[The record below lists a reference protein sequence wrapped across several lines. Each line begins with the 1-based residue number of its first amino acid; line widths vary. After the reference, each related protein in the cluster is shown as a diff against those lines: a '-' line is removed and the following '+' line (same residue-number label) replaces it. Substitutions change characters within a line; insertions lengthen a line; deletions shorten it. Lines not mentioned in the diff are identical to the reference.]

1 MKSRD
6 PVEKIIIPIPPGGYP
21 SGGYPW
27 PNFPG
32 HGPGPVIPPWL
43 NPNKPGIPNKPDIPD
58 FPPIP
63 DDEEKIRIKLK
74 SVYASKYVVIQDN
87 DLLYALEENPKDGQ
101 TFVMIQLEGN
111 RVKLRA
117 RGGNFIRVNENDFLV
132 ADTNRKDAS
141 IFKVYKTQEEEYV
154 LMAPNGLYVRVR
166 EKDDRLVARA
176 ENPGPRTRFKFRN
189 A

>member
-1 MKSRD
+1 M
-6 PVEKIIIPIPPGGYP
+6 PPGE
-21 SGGYPW
+21 YPW

-32 HGPGPVIPPWL
+32 QGPGPVVPPWS
-43 NPNKPGIPNKPDIPD
+43 NPNKPDIPD
-58 FPPIP
+58 FPQIP
-63 DDEEKIRIKLK
+63 EDDERIRIKLK
-74 SVYASKYVVIQDN
+74 SVYTNKYVVIEDN
-87 DLLYALEENPKDGQ
+87 SLLYALEDNPKDGQ

-111 RVKLRA
+111 QVKLRL

-141 IFKVYKTQEEEYV
+141 VFKVYKTEEGEYV
-154 LMAPNGLYVRVR
+154 FMAPNGLYVRVR
-166 EKDDRLVARA
+166 ERDDRLVARA